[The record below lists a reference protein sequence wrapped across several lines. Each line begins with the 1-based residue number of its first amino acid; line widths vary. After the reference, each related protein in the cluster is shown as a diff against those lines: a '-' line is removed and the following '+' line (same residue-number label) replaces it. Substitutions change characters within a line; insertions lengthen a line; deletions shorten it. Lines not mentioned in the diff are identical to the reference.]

1 MVISL
6 MLLPGSIQTHS
17 TKRKGMKIWNRCQG
31 EWLSFRL
38 FPVMPRPARLFD
50 LFESSYL
57 TDPDRHKKWAF
68 YQESA
73 LVQTET
79 HLS

>member
-38 FPVMPRPARLFD
+38 FPVMQRPARLFS
-50 LFESSYL
+50 LRTRYL
-57 TDPDRHKKWAF
+57 TDPDRHKKWAS

-73 LVQTET
+73 SVQTEAR
-79 HLS
+79 LS